1 MVCLIRGIVPKP
13 VPVKKAL
20 NALDLVAIAAELN
33 AALSGGRVIRVY
45 RLGDSHYFKIRVSD
59 VAYLIANP
67 RRISQTWRIPQ
78 DLSPSPLRKFIEDCV
93 INRFEANLDRVMSI
107 DLNCGRLIIELIPPF
122 NMVFTVNGNVKWLLH
137 EYRSKDRE
145 IKVGSTYSEPPRRFL
160 DPRFFDNLLKL
171 IEDTGLSDEALA
183 KGLGLGIDWA
193 REVCVRSG
201 CSDPVLAWGSI
212 RSILEALHLGRL
224 KPVIYTS
231 PSYVSPIPL
240 HSIKGE
246 FREVESFNRAVDDY
260 FTSIEVERV
269 AEERVKGIED
279 EIARLESSIKEL
291 EDTVGKYLREAE
303 NLRRR
308 GELIMSR
315 LYEFSELHE
324 ALLRAYMTNKDSFRA
339 KVRGIEYSGIK
350 VIDYDP
356 LRKTVKVTVNNNE
369 VELTLGESPGE
380 TAAKYFEEAKRLE
393 KKAKVAEA
401 KLTELRSKVDEL
413 RSRINETTE
422 ETRATVRFVAS
433 REWFEKFRWFI
444 TSGGSP
450 VLAGKDAGQN
460 EALVKRYM
468 NPWDLFLHAD
478 VQGGPVTVIKV
489 TKGQEVNQQDLIEAA
504 QYAAAYS
511 KAWKLG
517 ANSIDVYYVKGE
529 QVSKRAPSGEYL
541 TKGGF
546 MIYGQR
552 GWVRG
557 VELIISVGLRID
569 GDVVRLVSAPPTAA
583 ASLTNY
589 YVTLKPGNGDRSE
602 VAGRIKELFTKRYPE
617 ARQIPVEHIIEHVP
631 GPSLIAESNAGNPID
646 WNTVKGVFSKVAG

>member
-1 MVCLIRGIVPKP
+1 MPI
-13 VPVKKAL
+13 KKAL
-20 NALDLVAIAAELN
+20 NALDLVAIATELN
-33 AALSGGRVIRVY
+33 AALGGGRVIRVY
-45 RLGDSHYFKIRVSD
+45 RLGDSHYFKVRASD
-59 VAYLIANP
+59 IAYLIANP

-78 DLSPSPLRKFIEDCV
+78 NLSPSPLRKFIEDCV

-122 NMVFTVNGNVKWLLH
+122 NMVFTVDGKVKWLLH
-137 EYRSKDRE
+137 EYRGKDRE
-145 IKVGSTYSEPPRRFL
+145 IKIGSTYSEPPRRFL

-171 IEDTGLSDEALA
+171 SEKVGLSDEALA

-193 REVCVRSG
+193 REVCTRSG
-201 CSDPVLAWGSI
+201 CSDLTLIWGSI
-212 RSILEALHLGRL
+212 RGILEALHLGRL
-224 KPVIYTS
+224 KPVIYAS
-231 PSYVSPIPL
+231 PSYVSPIPF

-246 FREVESFNRAVDDY
+246 FRRVESFNRAVDDY
-260 FTSIEVERV
+260 FTSIEVEKV
-269 AEERVKGIED
+269 AEEKVKGIED

-291 EDTVGKYLREAE
+291 EDTVSRYLRDAE
-303 NLRRR
+303 DLRRR

-324 ALLRAYMTNKDSFRA
+324 ALLRTYIIDKDSFKA
-339 KVRGIEYSGIK
+339 KVKGIEYGSIK

-356 LRKTVKVTVNNNE
+356 LRKAVKVMVNNSE

-380 TAAKYFEEAKRLE
+380 TATKYFEEAKRLE
-393 KKAKVAEA
+393 KKAKAAEV
-401 KLTELRSKVDEL
+401 KLMELRGKVSEL
-413 RSRINETTE
+413 RSRVNETTE
-422 ETRATVRFVAS
+422 EARATVRFVAS
-433 REWFEKFRWFI
+433 REWFERFRWFI

-460 EALVKRYM
+460 EALVKRHM

-489 TKGQEVNQQDLIEAA
+489 IRGQEVKQQDLIEAA

-517 ANSIDVYYVKGE
+517 ANSLDVYYVKGE
-529 QVSKRAPSGEYL
+529 QVSKKAPSGEYL
-541 TKGGF
+541 SKGGF

-552 GWVRG
+552 GWIRG

-569 GDVVRLVSAPPTAA
+569 GDVIRLVSAPPTAIG
-583 ASLTNY
+583 SLANY
-589 YVTLKPGNGDRSE
+589 YVTLKPGNGERSE
-602 VAGRIKELFTKRYPE
+602 VAGRIKELLIKKHPE
-617 ARQIPVEHIIEHVP
+617 ARQIPVEHVIEHVP
-631 GPSLIAESNAGNPID
+631 GPSLIIESNEGNPITWD
-646 WNTVKGVFSKVAG
+646 TVKGIFSKVAG